1 MSKIQRDVEA
11 EIKADDNAQV
21 LRQMKAEDRAAAEVP
36 VKMVKLTINAGEGP
50 NGNEDVPVGFNYKSY
65 QIKRGEQVTVPE
77 GVVIILKNAVNE
89 SVNSAGQPTR
99 VPRYSIETESV

>member
-11 EIKADDNAQV
+11 EVKAENTQTVMA
-21 LRQMKAEDRAAAEVP
+21 QMKAEERVAAEQP
-36 VKMVKLTINAGEGP
+36 VKMVKLTINPGDGP
-50 NGNEDVPVGFNYKSY
+50 DGNQDVYVGFNYHSY

-89 SVNSAGQPTR
+89 SRTSAGQPTR
-99 VPRYSIETESV
+99 VPRYNIETEPV